1 MVAVTAYGL
10 VDGMIVPLTFEV
22 YQPRERLKQNQE
34 YQSQPQIAAHMI
46 RQLQAMG
53 FMVELVL
60 ADSWS
65 GESKVNCVNVLDELK
80 LPYIPAICGN
90 HALGLPQNPEG
101 YQEMNTF
108 IGPLVHELNLQIIFS
123 SP

>member
-1 MVAVTAYGL
+1 MTAYGL